1 MEQFQASEEVETT
14 SLVTYN
20 TRCPKCHDIPLLY
33 LSNRE
38 YKVNIIC
45 KHCNYNDNLNIGA
58 YIKNTEGSCIK
69 NKKCNKH
76 KIDLISLF
84 CFECKKHL
92 CNHCDKKEHYNHHL
106 FDLSGKIRLKE
117 LSKSYQKA
125 KNHLDIY
132 CTILKDKIVAKL
144 NNEINKVV
152 NSYNSFYENNNNILL
167 LTQTV
172 MNNYS
177 SLNNN
182 YYLTENLL
190 NLREFNI
197 SK

>member
-1 MEQFQASEEVETT
+1 M
-14 SLVTYN
+14 Y
-20 TRCPKCHDIPLLY
+20 
-33 LSNRE
+33 
-38 YKVNIIC
+38 
-45 KHCNYNDNLNIGA
+45 
-58 YIKNTEGSCIK
+58 
-69 NKKCNKH
+69 KKCNKH

-92 CNHCDKKEHYNHHL
+92 CNHCDKAEHYNHHL
-106 FDLSGKIRLKE
+106 FDLSGKIRLEE
-117 LSKSYQKA
+117 LSKSYQTV

-132 CTILKDKIVAKL
+132 CTILKDKIVSKL
-144 NNEINKVV
+144 NNEISKVV

-182 YYLTENLL
+182 Y
-190 NLREFNI
+190 I
-197 SK
+197 